1 MYYNKGG
8 HTWVNPSKR
17 LVDIALDRWNSFK
30 LRADNTSIV
39 TVMLDPPGPPR
50 AQVLRRLYGLQ
61 SPKPYVET
69 QQTKLN
75 NTKQTLNST
84 DDNLSKSK
92 SNKNSNY
99 KNETKN
105 IKSVE
110 LKNESVADNCVP
122 NANCDSASTI
132 RNPGNEKENTS
143 KGKFS
148 QTYEQNEDD
157 GAVAII
163 SR

>member
-1 MYYNKGG
+1 M
-8 HTWVNPSKR
+8 NPSKR

-61 SPKPYVET
+61 SPKPYAET
-69 QQTKLN
+69 QQTILD
-75 NTKQTLNST
+75 NTKQTISSNE
-84 DDNLSKSK
+84 DNVSKSQ
-92 SNKNSNY
+92 SNKNSNC

-110 LKNESVADNCVP
+110 SKKESVTDSYVP
-122 NANCDSASTI
+122 NTNCDSASNI

-148 QTYEQNEDD
+148 EMYEENEDA